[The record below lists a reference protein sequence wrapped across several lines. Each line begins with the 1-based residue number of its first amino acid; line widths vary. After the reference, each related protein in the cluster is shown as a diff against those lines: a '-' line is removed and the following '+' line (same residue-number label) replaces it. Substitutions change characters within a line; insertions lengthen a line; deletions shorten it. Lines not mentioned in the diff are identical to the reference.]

1 MIPPFP
7 LRLRLFLPLII
18 CSVFVLR
25 SAGQSGIGFVEKF
38 ALAADR
44 AEALREL
51 IPGTEDF
58 YFYSALHA
66 QQRGALDEVD
76 GILEPWTARY
86 GRTPKLVEMQHRQAL
101 LRYPAD
107 PAGTMRYLRDHFGLT
122 FSHEQER
129 LDAKPDFPSTLNPD
143 EVTREAFLRQ
153 AFKRSDL
160 SGISEAGLDFL
171 LRGRVEMTPG
181 QRRELLSRLRYPDYE
196 SLPGIIAADLRSR
209 ESGGFG
215 EFEIHRRLTL
225 AQLDAL
231 AGLRPELSNDPRFV
245 EARLLR
251 LQPSNNE
258 STSRNPEAERA
269 RLDRLWS
276 YVRTLPP
283 AFGSLKASV
292 LYRRLDEAR
301 RRGDYSREEFL
312 AYLELPRAVPYMNP
326 DYLREQ
332 QTRGFVVDLA
342 ADFTAGAGLPPIGQD
357 EVLVRD
363 YLEHFFLTDETFQ
376 RFSPYVHEPWLKEV
390 FASTKLFHGIG
401 DPEEWFSML
410 SPAQVQ
416 QLKDR
421 VEIMFSPSNHE
432 HLAAADE
439 VSLTVVLKNVKELIV
454 KVYEINALNFYLD
467 REEEINTDIDLDGLV
482 ANEEKTYRYDEASI
496 RRHAATF
503 SFDSLKDRR
512 GIWVVELIG
521 NGISSRAL
529 VRKGKLQSLSRTTVG
544 GEWLTVLD
552 DENRPVKSPTVWFG
566 GKHYSADEKGFVLL
580 PFSESGT
587 VPVVLIDGD
596 FASLDRVELPQES
609 YQFDAGVLLEQETL
623 LPGSEASVAL
633 RPILKLNGGQVGI
646 GNVKDATL
654 TVRTTDLDGI
664 DSISKAKDFPL
675 FDDRE
680 STHAFRVPGRLR
692 SVEVTLTGKVPSV
705 VRPGETNELRFS
717 RTYELNGIDGQP
729 LVADSYLSRLGDRY
743 VVQVLGKSGEPLADR
758 PVALTLD
765 HWGFTVPV
773 SVTLKTDPQG
783 RIDLGGLSGIVSL
796 TAHPVG
802 FPVRRWELLQDRV
815 SRQETIHARADEVVA
830 IPFFAT
836 DGFGR
841 DDLAIFETRSGTLV
855 EDVFPLAAYEDGF
868 VRLTGLKPGDYEV
881 VLKSEG
887 RSVTL
892 KVTDAGAA
900 HFDYVLSD
908 DRHLELTRSPAL
920 QITSLEKKGEKISL
934 AVRNADALTRVHLVA
949 TRFLPQ
955 FDPFAGLDHGYRD
968 ALIEIRRGDNVS
980 RFVSGRDIGEEYR
993 YILERRGSKKF
1004 AGNMLSRPGLILN
1017 PWELNETETI
1027 VDEAASGEAHRKS
1040 EGMAAGGRAP
1050 GAPMPVIGAA
1060 AGSVPGG
1067 DSPSLNFFARQAIVL
1082 TNLEVGE
1089 DGTITLDLA
1098 DLGDR
1103 QHLHVVAVNAHGTV
1117 YRQLALP
1124 EPDGGAATRD
1134 LRLETTLDPEK
1145 DFTRR
1150 RNVTLLRAGET
1161 LEVGN
1166 FRASEVQT
1174 YDTVGG
1180 IYSTLLGI
1188 NPDTNFTKF
1197 GFVPNWS
1204 TLGDEEKRELYS
1216 ENASHELNFFLS
1228 RKDTAFFEAVVQPY
1242 LKHKKNKTFLDQ
1254 YLIGANL
1261 ERYLEPWEFSRL
1273 NIVERILLARR
1284 IGEDERGRT
1293 AGHVVSLH
1301 ELIPPDPEQDAFL
1314 FRRALRGRRSD
1325 LSASTMTG
1333 DVAGSGG
1340 FGFED
1345 ASPMARR
1352 NVTVDA
1358 LQRRSMPMAAP
1369 APAAES
1375 AVSAEMAADA
1385 FVAPAPAALAV
1396 GADISDAE
1404 LLSKAKAQALYR
1416 ALESTRELAEN
1427 NYYELPIAFQNA
1439 DLVTVNGFW
1448 KDFAEWDGEGGF
1460 YSHEF
1465 PAATRHF
1472 TEMMF
1477 ALSLLDLPFASEK
1490 HELTVEDNVFS
1501 LSAASPLVVFH
1512 EEIQPAERAGGDA
1525 PVLVSQNF
1533 LRVDDRFRL
1542 VEGEQADKF
1551 ITDEFLTGVVYAG
1564 QIVVTNPTSSSHRL
1578 DLLVQIPE
1586 GAVPVGGSDYTKSYP
1601 VRLESFSTER
1611 LEVMFYFPSSSGEG
1625 SFAVYPVRVSKN
1637 EKVIASEETMTF
1649 KVVDQLSRFDEASWE
1664 YLSQFGSGKDVLD
1677 FLAATNL
1684 HRLDLS
1690 RIAWRVRE
1698 DVDFF
1703 KKVTDLVASR
1713 HAYDDILWS
1722 YGIHHNVA
1730 PAAREFLKHRE
1741 DFLRQCGQW
1750 LESELVS
1757 FDPVERHWYQHLEYA
1772 PLVNAR
1778 THRLG
1783 QENKVLNDRF
1793 RAQYG
1798 AFLELAAYKPVLS
1811 AEDRLAVSAYL
1822 SLQDRVAESHE
1833 WFDSV
1838 AADEVVSRL
1847 QYDYLKAYHALSRED
1862 VATAKTVA
1870 AAYSEYPVDRWQTKF
1885 AAVAAQVREIE
1896 GAAAT
1901 PDGETREG
1909 QIEQLSSKEPFI
1921 ELTATGREA
1930 KLRYRNVKAVT
1941 VNYYEMDLEFL
1952 FSSKPFVSGGSG
1964 QFSFIKPNLSE
1975 QKELP
1980 GDAEGLTFAIPEAFA
1995 SRNVL
2000 VEVVAAGRTES
2011 VAIYSNSL
2019 KVQITA
2025 AYGQIEV
2032 LGEQDSKPLPRT
2044 YVKVYAKMK
2053 NGEVRFL
2060 KDGYTDLRGK
2070 FDYLSLSTGGLD
2082 EVEDLSLLVMSEG
2095 NGSLVR
2101 EVAPPQR

>member
-1 MIPPFP
+1 MMMNLSLP
-7 LRLRLFLPLII
+7 LRLRYSLTLLFFV
-18 CSVFVLR
+18 VFAPR
-25 SAGQSGIGFVEKF
+25 ADGQGEIGFVERF
-38 ALAADR
+38 ALAEDR
-44 AEALREL
+44 ALALREL
-51 IPGTEDF
+51 IPGTEEF

-66 QQRGALDEVD
+66 QQRGALDEVE
-76 GILEPWTARY
+76 GILESWLERY
-86 GRTPKLVEMQHRQAL
+86 GQTAKMTGIRHRQAL

-107 PAGTMRYLRDHFGLT
+107 PAGTMNYLRDYFGLT
-122 FSHEQER
+122 FAHEQER
-129 LDAKPDFPSTLNPD
+129 LDAKPDFPTSLAPD
-143 EVTREAFLRQ
+143 QVTREGFLRQ
-153 AFKRSDL
+153 AFQRSDL
-160 SGISEAGLDFL
+160 SGISAAGLDFL
-171 LRGRVEMTPG
+171 MRDRVEMTPG
-181 QRRELLSRLRYPDYE
+181 QRRELLGRLRYPDYE
-196 SLPGIIAADLRSR
+196 QLPGIIAADLRSR
-209 ESGGFG
+209 ESAGFG

-225 AQLDAL
+225 AQLDEL
-231 AGLRPELSNDPRFV
+231 AGLRPELANDFNFV
-245 EARLLR
+245 ETRLLR
-251 LQPSNNE
+251 LQPSNDE
-258 STSRNPEAERA
+258 STSRNPAAERA
-269 RLDRLWS
+269 RLDRLWG
-276 YVRTLPP
+276 YVRTLPA

-301 RRGDYSREEFL
+301 RLGEYSREEFL
-312 AYLELPRAVPYMNP
+312 AYLELPRAMPYMNP

-332 QTRGFVVDLA
+332 QTRGYVVDLA
-342 ADFTAGAGLPPIGQD
+342 ADFTPGTGIPPIGQD
-357 EVLVRD
+357 EALVRD
-363 YLEHFFLTDETFQ
+363 YLEHFFLTDETYS
-376 RFSPYVHEPWLKEV
+376 RFSPFVQEPWLKEV
-390 FASTKLFHGIG
+390 FASTKLLHGIG

-410 SPAQVQ
+410 SPTQVQ

-421 VEIMFSPSNHE
+421 VEITFAPSNRE
-432 HLAAADE
+432 HLATADE
-439 VSLTVVLKNVKELIV
+439 VTLTAALKNVKELIV
-454 KVYEINALNFYLD
+454 KVYEINALNFYLE
-467 REEEINTDIDLDGLV
+467 RGEEINTDLDLDGLV
-482 ANEEKTYRYDEASI
+482 ANEEKTYRYDEAPI

-503 SFDSLKDRR
+503 SFDSLKDKR
-512 GIWVVELIG
+512 GVWVIELIG
-521 NGISSRAL
+521 SGISSRAL

-544 GEWLTVLD
+544 GELLAVLD
-552 DENRPVKSPTVWFG
+552 EENRPVKSPAAWFG
-566 GKHYSADEKGFVLL
+566 GKRYSPNEKGFVLL
-580 PFSESGT
+580 PFSESGAA
-587 VPVVLIDGD
+587 PLVLTDGD
-596 FASLDRVELPQES
+596 FASFDRVELPQES

-623 LPGSEASVAL
+623 LPGAEATVAI
-633 RPILKLNGGQVGI
+633 RPVLKLNGGQVGV
-646 GNVKDATL
+646 GNVKNATL

-664 DSISKAKDFPL
+664 DSVSEAKDFPL

-692 SVEVTLTGKVPSV
+692 SVEVTLTGEVTSV
-705 VRPGETNELRFS
+705 VRPGETNELHFS
-717 RTYELNGIDGQP
+717 RNYELNGTDGQP

-765 HWGFTVPV
+765 HRDFTVPV

-783 RIDLGGLSGIVSL
+783 RIDLGGLDGIVSL
-796 TAHPVG
+796 SAHPEG
-802 FPVRRWELLQDRV
+802 FPVRRWELSQDRA
-815 SRQETIHARADEVVA
+815 SRQETIHAKAGDTVE
-830 IPFFAT
+830 IPLFAK
-836 DGFGR
+836 DAFGR
-841 DDLAIFETRSGTLV
+841 DDLAIFEIRSGTLV
-855 EDVFPLAAYEDGF
+855 EDVFPLAAYEGGF
-868 VRLTGLKPGDYEV
+868 VRLTGLKPGDYEI

-887 RSVTL
+887 RVVTL
-892 KVTDAGAA
+892 KVTDAAAA
-900 HFDYVLSD
+900 HFDYALSG
-908 DRHLELTRSPAL
+908 DRHLELPRSPAL
-920 QITSLEKKGEKISL
+920 QITSLENKGEKISL
-934 AVRNADALTRVHLVA
+934 AVRNADAFTRVHLVA

-968 ALIEIRRGDNVS
+968 ALFEIRRGNNVS

-1004 AGNMLSRPGLILN
+1004 PGNMLSRPGLILN

-1027 VDEAASGEAHRKS
+1027 VDVATDGEAHRKS
-1040 EGMAAGGRAP
+1040 EGMAEAGRAP

-1067 DSPSLNFFARQAIVL
+1067 ESPSLNFLARQAIVL

-1150 RNVTLLRAGET
+1150 RNVTLLKAGET
-1161 LEVGN
+1161 LEVGD

-1188 NPDTNFTKF
+1188 NPDGHFTKF
-1197 GFVPNWS
+1197 GFVANWAS
-1204 TLGDEEKRELYS
+1204 LGDEEKRDLYS
-1216 ENASHELNFFLS
+1216 EHASHELNFFLS
-1228 RKDTAFFEAVVQPY
+1228 RKDAAFFEAVVQPY
-1242 LKHKKNKTFLDQ
+1242 LKHKKDKTFLDQ

-1261 ERYLEPWEFSRL
+1261 ERYLQPWEFSRL

-1284 IGEDERGRT
+1284 IGEDERVRT

-1301 ELIPPDPEQDAFL
+1301 ELIPPDPEQDAVF
-1314 FRRALRGRRSD
+1314 FRRALRGRSSD
-1325 LSASTMTG
+1325 LAAANSMGVVSAG
-1333 DVAGSGG
+1333 GG
-1340 FGFED
+1340 FAFD
-1345 ASPMARR
+1345 DSRS
-1352 NVTVDA
+1352 NVTADA
-1358 LQRRSMPMAAP
+1358 LQRRGMPMAAP
-1369 APAAES
+1369 VPAAEA
-1375 AVSAEMAADA
+1375 AVSEEMAADPFA
-1385 FVAPAPAALAV
+1385 APAPAALAV

-1416 ALESTRELAEN
+1416 VLESTRELAEN

-1460 YSHEF
+1460 YSREF
-1465 PAATRHF
+1465 PAATRNF

-1477 ALSLLDLPFASEK
+1477 ALSVLDLPFASEK

-1533 LRVDDRFRL
+1533 LRVDDRFRI

-1564 QIVVTNPTSSSHRL
+1564 QIVVTNPTSSAHRL

-1611 LEVMFYFPSSSGEG
+1611 REVMFYFPSSSGEE
-1625 SFAVYPVRVSKN
+1625 SFAVYPVRVSKS
-1637 EKVIASEETMTF
+1637 EKVIGAGETMIF
-1649 KVVDQLSRFDEASWE
+1649 KVVDQPSRFDEASWE
-1664 YLSQFGSGKDVLD
+1664 YLSQFGSAKEVLD

-1703 KKVTDLVASR
+1703 KKVTDLIASR
-1713 HAYDDILWS
+1713 HAYDDMLWS
-1722 YGIHHNVA
+1722 YGIHHNI
-1730 PAAREFLKHRE
+1730 PSAAREFLKHRE

-1757 FDPVERHWYQHLEYA
+1757 LDPVERHWYQHLEYA

-1783 QENKVLNDRF
+1783 RENKVLNDRF

-1798 AFLELAAYKPVLS
+1798 AFLELAAYKPTLS

-1838 AADEVVSRL
+1838 AAGEVVSRL

-1909 QIEQLSSKEPFI
+1909 QIEELSSKEPFI

-1930 KLRYRNVKAVT
+1930 RLRYRNVKAVT

-1980 GDAEGLTFAIPEAFA
+1980 ADAEVLTFAIPEAFA

-2011 VAIYSNSL
+2011 VAIYSNTL

-2053 NGEVRFL
+2053 NGEIRFL

-2070 FDYLSLSTGGLD
+2070 FDYVSLSTGELD

-2095 NGSLVR
+2095 HGSLVR

>member
-1 MIPPFP
+1 MMNLSLP
-7 LRLRLFLPLII
+7 LRLRFLLSLLFFAFFAP
-18 CSVFVLR
+18 R
-25 SAGQSGIGFVEKF
+25 ADGQGEIGFVERF
-38 ALAADR
+38 ALAEDR
-44 AEALREL
+44 AAALREL
-51 IPGTEDF
+51 IPGTEEF

-66 QQRGALDEVD
+66 QQRGALDEVE
-76 GILEPWTARY
+76 GILESWLERY
-86 GRTPKLVEMQHRQAL
+86 GQTAKMTEIRHRQAL

-107 PAGTMRYLRDHFGLT
+107 PAGTMNYLRDHFGLT
-122 FSHEQER
+122 FAHEQER
-129 LDAKPDFPSTLNPD
+129 LDAKPDFPTTLAPD
-143 EVTREAFLRQ
+143 QVTREAFLRN
-153 AFKRSDL
+153 AFQRSDL

-171 LRGRVEMTPG
+171 MRDQVEMTPG
-181 QRRELLSRLRYPDYE
+181 QRRELLGRLRYPDYE
-196 SLPGIIAADLRSR
+196 PLPGIIAADLRTR
-209 ESGGFG
+209 ESAGFG

-225 AQLDAL
+225 AQLDEL
-231 AGLRPELSNDPRFV
+231 AGLRPELANDFNFV
-245 EARLLR
+245 ETRLLR
-251 LQPSNNE
+251 LQPSNDE
-258 STSRNPEAERA
+258 STSRNPAAERA
-269 RLDRLWS
+269 RLDRLWG
-276 YVRTLPP
+276 YVRTLPA

-292 LYRRLDEAR
+292 LYRRLDEGR
-301 RRGDYSREEFL
+301 RRGEYSREEFL
-312 AYLELPRAVPYMNP
+312 AYLELPRAMPYMNP

-332 QTRGFVVDLA
+332 QTRGNVVDLA
-342 ADFTAGAGLPPIGQD
+342 ADFTPSTGIPPIGQD
-357 EVLVRD
+357 EALVRD
-363 YLEHFFLTDETFQ
+363 YLEHFFLTDETYS
-376 RFSPYVHEPWLKEV
+376 RFSPFVHEPWLKEV
-390 FASTKLFHGIG
+390 FASTKLLHGIG

-410 SPAQVQ
+410 SPTQVQ

-421 VEIMFSPSNHE
+421 VEITFAPSNRE
-432 HLAAADE
+432 HLATADD
-439 VSLTVVLKNVKELIV
+439 VTLTATLKNVKELIV
-454 KVYEINALNFYLD
+454 KVYEINALNFYLE
-467 REEEINTDIDLDGLV
+467 RGEEINTDLDLDGLV
-482 ANEEKTYRYDEASI
+482 ANEEKTYRYEESPI
-496 RRHAATF
+496 RRHSATF
-503 SFDSLKDRR
+503 SFDSLKEKR
-512 GIWVVELIG
+512 GIWVIELIG

-544 GEWLTVLD
+544 GELLAVLD
-552 DENRPVKSPTVWFG
+552 DENRPVKSPAVWFG
-566 GKHYSADEKGFVLL
+566 GKRYAADEKGYVLL
-580 PFSESGT
+580 PFSESGA
-587 VPVVLIDGD
+587 VPVVLTDGD

-609 YQFDAGVLLEQETL
+609 YHFDAGVLLEQETL
-623 LPGSEASVAL
+623 LPGAEASVAL
-633 RPILKLNGGQVGI
+633 RPILKLNGEQVGV
-646 GNVKDATL
+646 GNVKNAIL

-664 DSISKAKDFPL
+664 DSLSEAKDFPL

-692 SVEVTLTGKVPSV
+692 SVEVTLTGEVPSV

-765 HWGFTVPV
+765 HRDFTVPV

-783 RIDLGGLSGIVSL
+783 RIDLGGLAGIVSL
-796 TAHPVG
+796 TAHPGG
-802 FPVRRWELLQDRV
+802 FPVRRWELPQDRV
-815 SRQETIHARADEVVA
+815 SRPETIHAKAGDVVEIPLFAADA
-830 IPFFAT
+830 
-836 DGFGR
+836 FGR
-841 DDLAIFETRSGTLV
+841 NDLAIFETRSGTLV
-855 EDVFPLAAYEDGF
+855 EDVFALATYEDGVARF
-868 VRLTGLKPGDYEV
+868 TGLKPGDYEV

-887 RSVTL
+887 RAVTL
-892 KVTDAGAA
+892 KVTAAGAA
-900 HFDYVLSD
+900 HFDYALSA
-908 DRHLELTRSPAL
+908 DRHLQLRDTRPL
-920 QITSLEKKGEKISL
+920 RIGSLVKDGEKISITL
-934 AVRNADALTRVHLVA
+934 RNADAFTRVHVIA
-949 TRFLPQ
+949 TRFVPQ
-955 FDPFAGLDHGYRD
+955 YDPFSGLDHGHRE
-968 ALIEIRRGDNVS
+968 ALFEIRRGNNVS

-1004 AGNMLSRPGLILN
+1004 PGNMLSRPGLILN

-1040 EGMAAGGRAP
+1040 EGMAAAGRAP

-1067 DSPSLNFFARQAIVL
+1067 DSPSLNFLVRQAAVL

-1089 DGTITLDLA
+1089 DGTLSLDLA
-1098 DLGDR
+1098 ALGDR

-1124 EPDGGAATRD
+1124 EPDGGAAIRD

-1150 RNVTLLRAGET
+1150 RNVTLLKAGET
-1161 LEVGN
+1161 LKVGD

-1188 NPDTNFTKF
+1188 NPDGNFTKF
-1197 GFVPNWS
+1197 GFVANWS
-1204 TLGDEEKRELYS
+1204 TLGEEEKRDLYS
-1216 ENASHELNFFLS
+1216 EHASHELNFFLS

-1242 LKHKKNKTFLDQ
+1242 LKHKKDKTFLDQ
-1254 YLIGANL
+1254 YLIGENL
-1261 ERYLEPWEFSRL
+1261 ERYLQPWEFSRL

-1284 IGEDERGRT
+1284 IGEDERVRT

-1301 ELIPPDPEQDAFL
+1301 ELIPPDPEQDAFY
-1314 FRRALRGRRSD
+1314 FRRALRGRSSD
-1325 LSASTMTG
+1325 LAAANSMGVVSAG
-1333 DVAGSGG
+1333 GG
-1340 FGFED
+1340 FAFD
-1345 ASPMARR
+1345 DSRS
-1352 NVTVDA
+1352 NVTTDA
-1358 LQRRSMPMAAP
+1358 LQRRGMPMAAP

-1375 AVSAEMAADA
+1375 AVSEEMAADA
-1385 FVAPAPAALAV
+1385 FAAPAPAALGV
-1396 GADISDAE
+1396 SLDISDAE

-1416 ALESTRELAEN
+1416 VLESTRELAEN

-1448 KDFAEWDGEGGF
+1448 KDFANWDGEGGF
-1460 YSHEF
+1460 YSREF
-1465 PAATRHF
+1465 PAATRNF

-1490 HELTVEDNVFS
+1490 HDLTVEDNVFS

-1512 EEIQPAERAGGDA
+1512 EEIQPAERAEGDA

-1533 LRVDDRFRL
+1533 LRVDDRFRI

-1564 QIVVTNPTSSSHRL
+1564 QIVVTNPTSSAHRL
-1578 DLLVQIPE
+1578 DLLVQIPA

-1611 LEVMFYFPSSSGEG
+1611 LEFMFYFPSSSGEE

-1637 EKVIASEETMTF
+1637 EKVIAAGETMTF

-1664 YLSQFGSGKDVLD
+1664 YLSQFGSAKEVLD
-1677 FLAATNL
+1677 FLAANNL
-1684 HRLDLS
+1684 HRIDLS
-1690 RIAWRVRE
+1690 RIAWRVCE

-1703 KKVTDLVASR
+1703 KKVTELVASR

-1741 DFLRQCGQW
+1741 DFLRQCGRW
-1750 LESELVS
+1750 LDCELVS
-1757 FDPVERHWYQHLEYA
+1757 LDPVERHWYQHLEYA

-1783 QENKVLNDRF
+1783 RENKVLNDRF

-1798 AFLELAAYKPVLS
+1798 AFLELAAYKPALA

-1822 SLQDRVAESHE
+1822 SLQDRVAESHV

-1838 AADEVVSRL
+1838 AVDEVVSRL

-1870 AAYSEYPVDRWQTKF
+1870 VAYSEYPVDRWQTKF

-1909 QIEQLSSKEPFI
+1909 QIEELSSKEPFI

-1964 QFSFIKPNLSE
+1964 QFSFIKPNFSE

-1980 GDAEGLTFAIPEAFA
+1980 ADAEVLTFAIPEAFA

-2053 NGEVRFL
+2053 TGEVRFL

-2070 FDYLSLSTGGLD
+2070 FDYVSLSTGELD
-2082 EVEDLSLLVMSEG
+2082 EVEDLSLLVMSEA